1 MMRLNLSSLAILV
14 FALAVTP
21 ALAQQTDAAPPS
33 LAAWPA
39 PTCEKPDSKPLEMKP
54 GNDSGD
60 IAAYNTK
67 VHRFNRMSAEFNACT
82 KAYIDTIHQQI
93 ETLRTGTKAK
103 LKAIVDHGNG
113 RIRTVARQV
122 NMAVEAGNQAAAGQK
137 VSVPAIADPDP
148 EFPPAAC
155 KPPDE
160 ALLKRTSKLNRVSA
174 KAANAYDAQ
183 YDAFN
188 ACIADYI
195 DKGQAELRKIQA
207 DTAARQQAMVDRT
220 NKQIDLLNQLSAQAA
235 DGATETA
242 RQTAAKLGMVSTEDP
257 ATQAVDRDATLP
269 P

>member
-1 MMRLNLSSLAILV
+1 MKRLTLAIV
-14 FALAVTP
+14 IVAFTATP
-21 ALAQQTDAAPPS
+21 TLAQQSEAATPS

-39 PTCEKPDSKPLEMKP
+39 PTCEKPDPRPLEMKP

-82 KAYIDTIHQQI
+82 KTYIDTIHQQI
-93 ETLRTGTKAK
+93 ESLRTGTKAK
-103 LKAIVDHGNG
+103 LSAIVDHGNG
-113 RIRTVARQV
+113 RIRTIARQV

-137 VSVPAIADPDP
+137 VTMPAIADPDA

-160 ALLKRTSKLNRVSA
+160 AMLKRTTKLNRVSA

-195 DKGQAELRKIQA
+195 DRGQAELRKIQT

-242 RQTAAKLGMVSTEDP
+242 RQTAARLGMVSTQDLDVE
-257 ATQAVDRDATLP
+257 AVDRSATLP